1 MTTPTGDA
9 WAIRTRGLCKTYQRG
24 AVVAVAGLD
33 LSIPRGGVHG
43 FLGPNGSGK
52 TTTLR
57 MLLGLARADAGTM
70 EILGEPVPERLPHVI
85 DRVGAIVESPKF
97 FATTSARKNLA
108 LQAQGIGVPVNR
120 VGEVLEQV
128 GLAERAKD
136 LVGRYSLGMKQRL
149 AIAATLLKDPEL
161 LIFDEP
167 TNGLDP
173 AGIHEVRTTM
183 RALADEG
190 KTVVVSSHILAEV
203 QQVADTVSIIARGRL
218 LRSGSVAE
226 LLASGNSRV
235 RLRVRDVDAAARL
248 LLADAYEVQPQPDGA
263 LAVRRPGQ
271 QADPEEVARALG
283 EAGIWPSELGV
294 TADSLEQVFLD
305 LTRDEQLGAS
315 QFRTPSAQPGL
326 GDGGAA

>member
-1 MTTPTGDA
+1 MTSPTEQA
-9 WAIRTRGLCKTYQRG
+9 WAIRTRDLRKTYQRG
-24 AVVAVAGLD
+24 ATIAVAGLD
-33 LSIPRGGVHG
+33 LAIPRGGVHG

-57 MLLGLARADAGTM
+57 MLLGLARPDGGTM
-70 EILGEPVPERLPHVI
+70 EILGEPVPERLPQVI

-97 FATTSARKNLA
+97 FATMSGRKNLA
-108 LQAQGIGVPVNR
+108 LLAQAIGVPVNR

-128 GLAERAKD
+128 GLAGRAKD
-136 LVGRYSLGMKQRL
+136 LAGRYSLGMKQRL

-173 AGIHEVRTTM
+173 AGIHEVRATM
-183 RALADEG
+183 RALAGEG

-226 LLASGNSRV
+226 LAGGNSRV

-248 LLADAYEVQPQPDGA
+248 LLADGYEVQPQPDGA
-263 LAVRRPGQ
+263 LVIRRPGR
-271 QADPEEVARALG
+271 QADAEAVARVLG
-283 EAGIWPSELGV
+283 ETGVWPSELGA
-294 TADSLEQVFLD
+294 TSDSLEQVFLD

-315 QFRTPSAQPGL
+315 QFRTPQGSGER
-326 GDGGAA
+326 GGAA

>member
-1 MTTPTGDA
+1 MTSPTDQA
-9 WAIRTRGLCKTYQRG
+9 WAIRTRDLRKTYQRG
-24 AVVAVAGLD
+24 TVVAVGGLD
-33 LSIPRGGVHG
+33 LAIPRGGVHG

-57 MLLGLARADAGTM
+57 MLLGLARPDSGTM
-70 EILGEPVPERLPHVI
+70 ELLGEPVPERLAEVI

-97 FATTSARKNLA
+97 FASMSGRKNLA
-108 LQAQGIGVPVNR
+108 LLAQGIGVPLNR

-128 GLAERAKD
+128 GLAARGKD
-136 LVGRYSLGMKQRL
+136 LAGRYSLGMKQRL

-183 RALADEG
+183 RALADQG

-218 LRSGSVAE
+218 LRSGTVAE
-226 LLASGNSRV
+226 LLAGGASRV
-235 RLRVRDVDAAARL
+235 RVRVADTDAAARL
-248 LLADAYEVQPQPDGA
+248 LLAASYEVQPHSDGA
-263 LAVRRPGQ
+263 LMVRCPGQ
-271 QADPEEVARALG
+271 PTAPEEVARLLG
-283 EAGIWPSELGV
+283 EAGIWPSELGLM
-294 TADSLEQVFLD
+294 ADNLEQVFLD
-305 LTRDEQLGAS
+305 LTRDEHLGAT
-315 QFRTPSAQPGL
+315 QFMPQGRSHT
-326 GDGGAA
+326 DGGAA